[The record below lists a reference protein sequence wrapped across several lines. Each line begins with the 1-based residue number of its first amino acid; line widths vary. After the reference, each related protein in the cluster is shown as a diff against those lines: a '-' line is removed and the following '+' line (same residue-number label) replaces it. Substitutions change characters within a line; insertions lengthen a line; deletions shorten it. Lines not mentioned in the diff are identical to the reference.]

1 MAKPL
6 VTLIVPRLHVKK
18 VKTALEAQNLLD
30 RATKIKAEKV
40 GASSSEDNVQPEQ
53 HRMVIPTTIS
63 LDEFNSHDVGAP
75 KEQDA
80 SFQKGKLLDGLGLS
94 ALISEICISTS
105 STPSTS
111 IDATFS
117 SRNTVIKSLYEAFN
131 TLPES
136 LLATLDLTPAS
147 LASSFP
153 ESYSV
158 YKPLLLLPSH
168 AFSAPSWAKLLS
180 IHPADSPALA
190 SVWEHVANSVGAT
203 HVAIN
208 AGIPLKTPPT
218 TLPQPSNHET
228 EAENILRSPANLTP
242 IHGTFGPPPTP
253 QTLSSPT
260 AADFE
265 AALWVST
272 TQNNIHQVWAPLY
285 TMFSRGNIREK
296 TRLLTHPS
304 VQSSISEGK
313 GKLPIAVNADG
324 GGTPATGIGQGSTAV
339 DLYAGIGYFAFPYAR
354 AGISKML
361 CWELNPW
368 SIEGLVRG
376 AKLNGW
382 STKTFTTFPNGIAE
396 WRKWATAVPDVDFLI
411 FQQSNEDAFGAISQL
426 AWEGPRGE
434 EGIGGRRIPPVRHVN
449 CGFLPSSR
457 LSWDTAVKI
466 VDSKLGGWMHLHE
479 NVGVNDIEARKEEIE
494 IGLQGVLD
502 RWEGE
507 KGGCG
512 SYRKR
517 VRCEHVERVKTYAPG
532 VVHVVFDVWVDGQRD
547 TEFLL

>member
-1 MAKPL
+1 
-6 VTLIVPRLHVKK
+6 
-18 VKTALEAQNLLD
+18 
-30 RATKIKAEKV
+30 
-40 GASSSEDNVQPEQ
+40 
-53 HRMVIPTTIS
+53 MVIPTTIP
-63 LDEFNSHDVGAP
+63 LEEFNYNDIGAL
-75 KEQDA
+75 KGQDA
-80 SFQKGKLLDGLGLS
+80 SFQKEKLLDGLGLG
-94 ALISEICISTS
+94 ALISEIYISSS

-111 IDATFS
+111 IDVAFN

-136 LLATLDLTPAS
+136 LLAALDLTPAS

-168 AFSAPSWAKLLS
+168 AFSAPSWVRLLS
-180 IHPADSPALA
+180 AHPVDSPTLA
-190 SVWEHVANSVGAT
+190 SIWKHVANSVGAT
-203 HVAIN
+203 HVAMN

-228 EAENILRSPANLTP
+228 EAERDVQSAENILRSPANLTP

-304 VQSSISEGK
+304 VQTSISEGK
-313 GKLPIAVNADG
+313 SKLATFVDSDG
-324 GGTPATGIGQGSTAV
+324 SGPRATGAGQGSTAV

-354 AGISKML
+354 AGISKVL

-376 AKLNGW
+376 AKRNGW
-382 STKTFTTFPNGIAE
+382 STKTFTTFPTGIAE
-396 WRKWATAVPDVDFLI
+396 WREWATAVPDVDILV
-411 FQQSNEDAFGAISQL
+411 FQQSNEHALNAILQL
-426 AWEGPRGE
+426 AWEGPRDGK
-434 EGIGGRRIPPVRHVN
+434 GMGGRRIPPVRHVN

-457 LSWDTAVKI
+457 QSWDTAVKI
-466 VDSKLGGWMHLHE
+466 VDSRLGGWMHLHE
-479 NVGVNDIEARKEEIE
+479 NVGVDGIEARKEEIE
-494 IGLQGVLD
+494 IELQSVLD

-507 KGGCG
+507 KGACG

-547 TEFLL
+547 AEFLL